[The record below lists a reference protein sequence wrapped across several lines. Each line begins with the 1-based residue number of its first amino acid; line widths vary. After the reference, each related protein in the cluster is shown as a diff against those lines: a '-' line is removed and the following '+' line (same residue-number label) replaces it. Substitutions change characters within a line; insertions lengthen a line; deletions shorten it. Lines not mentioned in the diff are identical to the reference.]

1 MDFQKYPVLVVAGDT
16 IMGLSVIRSLGRCG
30 VPVYCAYTQKDA
42 LGPRSAYCRGSFPM
56 PPQREVAISSV
67 REHLRRWKITHL
79 IAISENHISLMNS
92 CRENLE
98 KECTLLFPRQEVF
111 ERAIRKDLTLAF
123 ARRIAI
129 PVPET
134 LYPQTRAAIDE
145 CRVLKFPVILKMAS
159 HQFPLGTIA
168 MFQHKCLRVETF
180 EELERVL
187 GALPE
192 GQYPMVQEYIS
203 GKGVGVSMLIRGGKV
218 VLAFQH
224 RRIREFPPEGGIG
237 VVCEAMQPDPKLL
250 DQSHRL
256 LIDMDWDG
264 IAMVEFRLDEAT
276 GSYAL
281 MEVNGRFWGSL
292 PTAMHAGA
300 AFPFW
305 LYRTSFPDASLP
317 GRQYRVGLVARSL
330 AGDTKWLLA
339 TVRQNPSA
347 ALPAIAA
354 YITSFRPS
362 TRYFTWA
369 LDDPKPAINN
379 FLSRFMRS

>member
-42 LGPRSAYCRGSFPM
+42 QGPRSAYCRGSFPM

-92 CRENLE
+92 CREDLE
-98 KECTLLFPRQEVF
+98 KEYTLLFPRQEVF
-111 ERAIRKDLTLAF
+111 ERAIRKDLTLTC
-123 ARRIAI
+123 ARRTGI

-134 LYPQTRAAIDE
+134 LYPQTRAGIDE
-145 CRVLKFPVILKMAS
+145 CRRLKFPVILKMAS
-159 HQFPLGTIA
+159 QQFPLGTTV
-168 MFQHKCLRVETF
+168 MFQHKYLRVETF
-180 EELERVL
+180 EDLERVL
-187 GALPE
+187 TALPE
-192 GQYPMVQEYIS
+192 GQYPMVQEYVP
-203 GKGVGVSMLIRGGKV
+203 GKGAGMSMLIRGGEV

-224 RRIREFPPEGGIG
+224 RRIREFPPEGGVG

-250 DQSHRL
+250 DQSRRL
-256 LIDMDWDG
+256 LIDMGWDG
-264 IAMVEFRLDEAT
+264 VAMVEFRLNEVT
-276 GSYAL
+276 GGSVL

-292 PTAMHAGA
+292 PTAIHAGA

-305 LYRTSFPDASLP
+305 LYRTSFPDASHP
-317 GRQYRVGLVARSL
+317 SRQYRVGLVARSL

-339 TVRQNPSA
+339 TVRKKPSA
-347 ALPAIAA
+347 ALQAIAA

-362 TRYFTWA
+362 TKYFR
-369 LDDPKPAINN
+369 
-379 FLSRFMRS
+379 LSAGIRENLQISMIQ